1 MYLFKHQYN
10 LNLQLRHRQAVLSL
24 ETISDATML
33 IVALLRY
40 HERRKKKHRVVDNSR
55 LERGAMLRSA
65 EQRDVV

>member
-10 LNLQLRHRQAVLSL
+10 LNLQLRHRREVLSL

-40 HERRKKKHRVVDNSR
+40 HEHRKKKHRFWSTTGSDTV
-55 LERGAMLRSA
+55 
-65 EQRDVV
+65 